1 MDGTARKI
9 LNFNLQKN
17 KIHTKN
23 FDNKIILS

>member
-1 MDGTARKI
+1 MEGTVRKI
-9 LNFNLQKN
+9 LNFSVRKN